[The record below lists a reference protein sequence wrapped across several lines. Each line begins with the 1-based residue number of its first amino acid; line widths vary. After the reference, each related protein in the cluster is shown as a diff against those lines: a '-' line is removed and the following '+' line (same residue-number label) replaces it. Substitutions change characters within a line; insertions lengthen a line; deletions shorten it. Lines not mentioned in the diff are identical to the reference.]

1 MERFVPSDSFL
12 AELVRRIAGAGVDAA
27 GDGDNVAADDDVG
40 GGVVDTGGNAAAAVG
55 LDEALPSG
63 FWVAR
68 KKAEAAVHSAMTPM
82 SATESLL
89 ADFAPA
95 GVAVACGAR

>member
-1 MERFVPSDSFL
+1 M
-12 AELVRRIAGAGVDAA
+12 AGAGADVA
-27 GDGDNVAADDDVG
+27 GGGDDIAADDDVG
-40 GGVVDTGGNAAAAVG
+40 GGVVDGNAAAAVG

-82 SATESLL
+82 SATESHLL

-95 GVAVACGAR
+95 GVAVARGAL